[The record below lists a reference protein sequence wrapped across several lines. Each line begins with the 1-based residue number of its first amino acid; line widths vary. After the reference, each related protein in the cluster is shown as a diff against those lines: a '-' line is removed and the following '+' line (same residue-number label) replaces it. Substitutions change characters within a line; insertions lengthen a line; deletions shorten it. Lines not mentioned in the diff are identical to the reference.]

1 MIEDLMIAENKG
13 LDLFK
18 EVEALGLIRSGLTEK
33 ELNTAIYDLAYEMYG
48 IKKYWHKRIVRA
60 GSNTLCP
67 YDENPPNLTL
77 QKDDILFLDFG
88 PIFEDWEA
96 DVGRT
101 FVIGN
106 DAKKIKLR
114 DDIERAWHQTKAFF
128 EKQADITGAELY
140 QYVCDL
146 APSYGW
152 TFGGEIAGH
161 LIGKFPHERLA
172 KEDKRNYI
180 HPDNHQN
187 MLLPDTSGQP
197 RHWILEIHF
206 VDQTEQIGGFFEQ
219 VLC

>member
-1 MIEDLMIAENKG
+1 MFDELIIAEKKG
-13 LDLFK
+13 LDLFR
-18 EVEALGLIRSGLTEK
+18 EVDNRGLIYSGITEK
-33 ELNTAIYDLAYEMYG
+33 ELNRAVYDLAFEMYG

-60 GSNTLCP
+60 GANTLCP
-67 YDENPPNLTL
+67 YDENPPNLVL
-77 QKDDILFLDFG
+77 KDDDILFLDFG

-96 DVGRT
+96 DIGRT
-101 FVIGN
+101 FVIGGN
-106 DAKKIKLR
+106 AKKLKLR
-114 DDIERAWHQTKAFF
+114 DDISDAWYETKSYF
-128 EKQADITGAELY
+128 EKKVEITGAELY

-161 LIGKFPHERLA
+161 LIGKFPHERLDN
-172 KEDKRNYI
+172 EDKRNYI

-187 MLLPDTSGQP
+187 MHLPDTSGEL

-206 VDQTEQIGGFFEQ
+206 IDQDDQIGGFFEQ